1 MKKNKGG
8 NMPRADD
15 GLAFMLKYENVAWY
29 QDGVVRILDRRLYP
43 QAVEFVVC
51 KDYKEVAQAIADM
64 VTQSG
69 GPWLAAQQA
78 MVMTAYQVGDQPS
91 ERAKAV
97 LREAATSVARAR
109 PTTSERMAAVVGKV
123 LDHAESAL
131 DRGEAVGPST
141 EKFVR
146 ERVDATYQ
154 RARKIGENVVDLLPD
169 KVTILTQ
176 CFAEWL
182 IGFTLRVCQERGV
195 DVALICPETRPYLQG
210 ARLTASVA
218 HDMGVPVTVVTDNM
232 PGYLLSRRIP
242 DAFICA
248 ADVITLDGHVVN
260 KIGTYQIA
268 LAAHANS
275 IPFYVLGTPSAEN
288 PSIESVVIEE
298 RNSEEVL
305 HAMGVRTAMEGVK
318 GYYPAFDITPPEL
331 VGAVVTEHGV
341 FSPYALKGYWKD
353 EHAM

>member
-1 MKKNKGG
+1 
-8 NMPRADD
+8 MPRADD

-29 QDGVVRILDRRLYP
+29 QDGMVRILDRRVYP
-43 QAVEFVVC
+43 RAVEYIIC
-51 KDYKEVAQAIADM
+51 KNYTEVAQAITDM

-91 ERAKAV
+91 GQAKAT
-97 LREAATSVARAR
+97 LKEAAYSLTHAR
-109 PTTSERMAAVVGKV
+109 PTTSERMVAMVQKV
-123 LDHAESAL
+123 LDHAEAAL
-131 DRGEAVGPST
+131 DRDEAVGPSAET
-141 EKFVR
+141 FVFAWV
-146 ERVDATYQ
+146 EAIYN
-154 RARKIGENVVDLLPD
+154 RARAVAGNVVDLLPD

-176 CFAEWL
+176 CYAEWL
-182 IGFTLRVCQERGV
+182 IGFTLLVCQERGK
-195 DVALICPETRPYLQG
+195 DVSLICPETRPYLQG

-232 PGYLLSRRIP
+232 PGYLLSQGVP

-268 LAAHANS
+268 LAAHANKV
-275 IPFYVLGTPSAEN
+275 PFYVLGTPSVEN
-288 PSIESVVIEE
+288 PNIDSVTIEE
-298 RNSEEVL
+298 RDPEEVL
-305 HAMGVRTAMEGVK
+305 HVMGVRTAMEGVQ

-331 VGAVVTEHGV
+331 VSAVVTAGGV
-341 FSPYALKGYWKD
+341 FSPYDLANNFGK
-353 EHAM
+353 

>member
-1 MKKNKGG
+1 MSR
-8 NMPRADD
+8 PDD

-29 QDGVVRILDRRLYP
+29 QDGAVRILDRRVYP
-43 QAVEFVVC
+43 RKVEFVVC
-51 KDYKEVAQAIADM
+51 RDYREVAQAIVEM

-78 MVMTAYQVGDQPS
+78 LVMTAYQVGDQLS

-97 LREAATSVARAR
+97 LREAATSVTRAR
-109 PTTSERMAAVVGKV
+109 PTTSERMAAVVQKV
-123 LDHAESAL
+123 LDHAEAAI

-146 ERVDATYQ
+146 KRVDATYQ

-169 KVTILTQ
+169 KVAILTQ
-176 CFAEWL
+176 CFAETL
-182 IGFTLRVCQERGV
+182 IGFTLLVCRKRGKEV
-195 DVALICPETRPYLQG
+195 SLLCPETRPYLQG

-268 LAAHANS
+268 LAAHANN

-288 PSIESVVIEE
+288 PTIDSVTIEE
-298 RNSEEVL
+298 RDPAEVL

-318 GYYPAFDITPPEL
+318 GYYPAFDITPPNL
-331 VGAVVTEHGV
+331 VGAVVTEQGV
-341 FSPYALKGYWKD
+341 FSPYDLKNG
-353 EHAM
+353 

>member
-1 MKKNKGG
+1 MHR
-8 NMPRADD
+8 PDD

-29 QDGVVRILDRRLYP
+29 QGGAVRILDRRVYP
-43 QAVEFVVC
+43 RKVEFVVC
-51 KDYKEVAQAIADM
+51 KDYTEVAQAIAEM

-78 MVMTAYQVGDQPS
+78 LVMTAYQVGDQPS
-91 ERAKAV
+91 EQAKAV
-97 LREAATSVARAR
+97 LREAANSVTRAR
-109 PTTSERMAAVVGKV
+109 PTTSERMAAVVQKV
-123 LDHAESAL
+123 LDHAEAAI

-146 ERVDATYQ
+146 ERVNATYQ

-176 CFAEWL
+176 CFAETL
-182 IGFTLRVCQERGV
+182 IGFTLLVCRERGKEV
-195 DVALICPETRPYLQG
+195 SLICPETRPYLQG

-268 LAAHANS
+268 LAAHAHN

-288 PSIESVVIEE
+288 PAIDSVTIEE
-298 RNSEEVL
+298 RDPAEVL

-318 GYYPAFDITPPEL
+318 GYYPAFDITPPNL
-331 VGAVVTEHGV
+331 VGAVVTEQGV
-341 FSPYALKGYWKD
+341 FSPYDLKNG
-353 EHAM
+353 